1 MSGTPSSPAQGAA
14 AEAPIGPPPL
24 EPNTNGV
31 YKIACHIMQARL
43 GDGRHLPAS
52 SAARTAATDL
62 ASRAILEAATPGLAL
77 ARGHAGVRS
86 CCAII
91 GVGADAGAFGVRR
104 IAVRRG
110 VMSQKTTRPKG
121 FPLPSSLEVLPG
133 TEAAQQ
139 AYPYFIQFTPSDDQR
154 FWFYNSMHF
163 PEPMSAFDM
172 VTAEAAYCALGA
184 SNTRVH
190 SLPTTLGIDHRI
202 INGRVYIGG
211 NAVTDPAEIAR
222 RTEEFQKRAFYYYE
236 NWERLYAQWREKML
250 KLIRDAQALPK
261 LELPEFEPLE
271 NVLAGRGIA
280 SNHFLLDTYQKT
292 LEGYFRMWHHHFEFL
307 LLGYGAY
314 MTFFAFCK
322 KAFPE
327 ISEQTVARMVAGI
340 EAEIFRPD
348 EEVRRLARRAVELGV
363 DSKFR
368 DGVSAQAVIESLEKA
383 GTPGREWLKEL
394 EISRDP
400 WFNVNVG
407 DGFYHYHRSWNDDL
421 SMPFAALPGYIGL
434 FKAGES
440 LHRDHEKLRREREQL
455 IADYRDLLATDEE
468 RAAYDQM
475 IKLAHRVFPYVE
487 GHKFYCEHWYTNLF
501 FNKIREFGAL
511 LAQHGFF
518 SREDDVFQ
526 LSHYELESAIVD
538 LMSSWSNGSPPRG
551 PGHWPRIVAERRA
564 ALAQWA
570 KHDTPPALGPVPE
583 VIDDP
588 AIVMLWGIT
597 RENLDT
603 WLAAGS
609 ETTSNELRGFAAS
622 NGVVEGPARV
632 VKSVEEIARIEKG
645 DILVCQITNPTWA
658 PLFQK
663 ISAAVSDIGGS
674 MSHMAIVAREFG
686 LPAVVG
692 TGSATTRIRDGQRIR
707 VDGGRGVVTILQ

>member
-1 MSGTPSSPAQGAA
+1 MT
-14 AEAPIGPPPL
+14 
-24 EPNTNGV
+24 
-31 YKIACHIMQARL
+31 
-43 GDGRHLPAS
+43 AS
-52 SAARTAATDL
+52 
-62 ASRAILEAATPGLAL
+62 
-77 ARGHAGVRS
+77 
-86 CCAII
+86 
-91 GVGADAGAFGVRR
+91 AGAEIEMNRKHE
-104 IAVRRG
+104 
-110 VMSQKTTRPKG
+110 SKG
-121 FPLPSSLEVLPG
+121 FPLPSSLEVAAG
-133 TEAAQQ
+133 TERAQA
-139 AYPYFIQFTPSDDQR
+139 AYPYFIQFTPADDER

-172 VTAEAAYCALGA
+172 VTAEAAYCALGSA
-184 SNTRVH
+184 NTRVH
-190 SLPTTLGIDHRI
+190 CLPTTLGIDHRI
-202 INGRVYIGG
+202 LNGRVYIGG

-222 RTEEFQKRAFYYYE
+222 RTEEFEKRAFYYYE

-271 NVLAGRGIA
+271 NVRAGRGIA
-280 SNHFLLDTYQKT
+280 SNHWLLDTYQKT

-327 ISEQTVARMVAGI
+327 ISDQTVARMVAGI

-363 DSKFR
+363 DAKFR
-368 DGVSAQAVIESLEKA
+368 DGISVEAIIASLEQS
-383 GTPGREWLKEL
+383 GPPGREWLKEL
-394 EISRDP
+394 ETSRDP

-421 SMPFAALPGYIGL
+421 SMPFAAIPGYIGR

-440 LHRDHEKLRREREQL
+440 LHRDHERLKREREQL
-455 IADYRDLLATDEE
+455 IADYRDLLGSDEE

-487 GHKFYCEHWYTNLF
+487 GHKFYCEHWFTNLF

-511 LAQHGFF
+511 LAKHGFF
-518 SREDDVFQ
+518 EKAEDVFH
-526 LSHYELESAIVD
+526 LNHYELESAIID

-551 PGHWPRIVAERRA
+551 PAHWPQIVAERRA
-564 ALAQWA
+564 ALAVWA
-570 KHDTPPALGPVPE
+570 KQDMPPALGPVPD

-597 RENLDT
+597 RENLDK
-603 WLAAGS
+603 WLATDS
-609 ETTSNELRGFAAS
+609 ETTGNELRGFAAS
-622 NGVVEGPARV
+622 NGVVEGTARV
-632 VKSVEEIARIEKG
+632 VKSVEEISRIKKG

-707 VDGGRGVVTILQ
+707 VDGGRGVVTLLQ